1 MNLIDEIKKIIE
13 EKGIHTVQVI
23 HADTLGILGGKMVPT
38 KSFLKNYDSGFGV
51 CRASQGWDIQG
62 NLFEG
67 LEITDF
73 RTGCPDVIVKPIL
86 STFREIPWRKGSAF
100 VFGELYEENGEIF
113 KLAPREI
120 LKQLVISYEQLK
132 YRPLV
137 GVELEFYLL
146 DNEKR
151 KLHQGIHS
159 YSLSQAVELEHVLGE
174 IRNNLERIG
183 IDLEAT
189 HIEYGP
195 AQIEIIIEYG
205 DALEVADKTVLIKN
219 IVKEIARK
227 HGLYA
232 TFMAK
237 PWAGESGSGFH
248 VHQSLWDLELK
259 KNVFQH
265 DENIATQYLAGL
277 TNTSSE
283 FMAFTSP
290 SINSYKRF
298 SKYSFAPVNESWGHD
313 NRTAAVRSLLST
325 GKGSRLEQRVGS
337 ADANPYLVIAA
348 SLAGGLYGL
357 ENELNLYESAST
369 DAYSTVEKPLP
380 RNLEQALNRLEKSKA
395 AKKYFGEEFVNLFL
409 SIGRN
414 EIALY
419 EEAVTDWEFNR
430 YFEYS

>member
-1 MNLIDEIKKIIE
+1 MIDKIKKIIE
-13 EKGIHTVQVI
+13 EKGIHTVEVI
-23 HADTLGILGGKMVPT
+23 HADTLGILGGKMIPT
-38 KSFLKNYDSGFGV
+38 KSFLKNYNSGFGI
-51 CRASQGWDIQG
+51 CKASLGWDIQG

-73 RTGCPDVIVKPIL
+73 KTGCPDVIVKPIL

-120 LKQLVISYEQLK
+120 LKQLVIRYEHIK

-146 DNEKR
+146 DNER
-151 KLHQGIHS
+151 QQLNQGIHS
-159 YSLSQAVELEHVLGE
+159 YSLSKGVELEYVLGE
-174 IRNNLERIG
+174 IRNNLEKIG

-189 HIEYGP
+189 HAEYGP

-205 DALEVADKTVLIKN
+205 DALEIADKTVLIKS

-237 PWAGESGSGFH
+237 PWSRESGSGFH

-259 KNVFQH
+259 KNVFQ
-265 DENIATQYLAGL
+265 ENEEVATQYLAGL
-277 TNTSSE
+277 TNTTSE
-283 FMAFTSP
+283 FMAFSSP

-298 SKYSFAPVNESWGHD
+298 SKYSFAPVNESWGND
-313 NRTAAVRSLLST
+313 NRTAAVRSLLSH
-325 GKGSRLEQRVGS
+325 GKGSRLEQRIGS

-357 ENELNLYESAST
+357 ENKINLNGNASI
-369 DAYSTVEKPLP
+369 DAYSSVEKPLP
-380 RNLEQALNRLEKSKA
+380 RNLDQALKRLEKSNV
-395 AKKYFGEEFVNLFL
+395 AKEYFSERFVNLFL
-409 SIGRN
+409 AIGRN
-414 EIALY
+414 EISLY

>member
-1 MNLIDEIKKIIE
+1 MIDEIKKIIE
-13 EKGIHTVQVI
+13 EKGICTIEVI
-23 HADTLGILGGKMVPT
+23 HADTLGILGGKMIPT
-38 KSFLKNYDSGFGV
+38 KSFLKNYNSGFGI
-51 CRASQGWDIQG
+51 CKASLGWDIQG

-67 LEITDF
+67 LEISDF
-73 RTGCPDVIVKPIL
+73 KTGCPDVIVKPIL

-120 LKQLVISYEQLK
+120 LKQLVIRYEDLK
-132 YRPLV
+132 YKPLV

-146 DNEKR
+146 DNEKQ

-159 YSLSQAVELEHVLGE
+159 YSLSKGVELEYVLGE
-174 IRNNLERIG
+174 IRNNIEKIG

-189 HIEYGP
+189 HSEYGP
-195 AQIEIIIEYG
+195 GQIEIIIEYG
-205 DALEVADKTVLIKN
+205 NALEVADKTVLIKS

-237 PWAGESGSGFH
+237 PWAGESGSGCH

-259 KNVFQH
+259 KNVFQQ
-265 DENIATQYLAGL
+265 DEKVATQYLAGL
-277 TNTSSE
+277 ASTSSE
-283 FMAFTSP
+283 FMAFSSP

-298 SKYSFAPVNESWGHD
+298 TKFSFAPVNESWGHD
-313 NRTAAVRSLLST
+313 NRTAAVRSLLSNE
-325 GKGSRLEQRVGS
+325 KGSRLEQRIGS

-348 SLAGGLYGL
+348 SLAGGLHGL
-357 ENELNLYESAST
+357 ENELNLNEDASN
-369 DAYSTVEKPLP
+369 DAYSTLKNPLP

-395 AKKYFGEEFVNLFL
+395 AQKYFGEEFVKLFL
-409 SIGRN
+409 AIGRN
-414 EIALY
+414 EISLY

>member
-1 MNLIDEIKKIIE
+1 MIDKIKKIIK
-13 EKGIHTVQVI
+13 EKGIRTVEVI
-23 HADTLGILGGKMVPT
+23 HADTLGILGGKMIPT
-38 KSFLKNYDSGFGV
+38 KSFLKNYNSGFGV
-51 CRASQGWDIQG
+51 CKASLGWDIQG

-73 RTGCPDVIVKPIL
+73 KTGCPDVIVKPIL

-113 KLAPREI
+113 KLTPREI
-120 LKQLVISYEQLK
+120 LKQLVIRYEDLK
-132 YRPLV
+132 YKPLV

-146 DNEKR
+146 DNEKQ

-159 YSLSQAVELEHVLGE
+159 YSLSKGVELEYVLGE
-174 IRNNLERIG
+174 IRNNIEKIG

-189 HIEYGP
+189 HSEYGP
-195 AQIEIIIEYG
+195 GQIEIIIEYG
-205 DALEVADKTVLIKN
+205 NALEVADKTVLIKS

-259 KNVFQH
+259 KNVFQQ
-265 DENIATQYLAGL
+265 DEKVATQYLAGL
-277 TNTSSE
+277 ASTSSE
-283 FMAFTSP
+283 FMAFSSP

-298 SKYSFAPVNESWGHD
+298 TKFSFAPVNESWGHD
-313 NRTAAVRSLLST
+313 NRTAAVRSLLSNE
-325 GKGSRLEQRVGS
+325 KGSRLEQRIGS

-357 ENELNLYESAST
+357 ENELNLNEDASN
-369 DAYSTVEKPLP
+369 DAYSTLKKPLP

-395 AKKYFGEEFVNLFL
+395 AQKYFGEEFVKLFL
-409 SIGRN
+409 AIGRN
-414 EIALY
+414 EISLY